1 MENCW
6 NYIKKKGLPPSNLM
20 LKHAAEAYSPSHPTQ
35 KPGKEDINFKCDH
48 CESRFKLERNLKKH
62 IEHKHKEIQKPE
74 ELQDEVVDTSLNM
87 SAVSEERSNV
97 SLILNDSI
105 VKVNIKSDQD
115 LWDQMAVTGE
125 CGFCEFKHPVS
136 YKSMDKRM
144 ECNAYPNRGLKLYE
158 HMDANHLDVV

>member
-1 MENCW
+1 MQLKQPHPL
-6 NYIKKKGLPPSNLM
+6 IQPKILGKKILTTSVTIVKADLNWS
-20 LKHAAEAYSPSHPTQ
+20 A
-35 KPGKEDINFKCDH
+35 IW
-48 CESRFKLERNLKKH
+48 KKH
-62 IEHKHKEIQKPE
+62 NEHKHKEIQKPE

-125 CGFCEFKHPVS
+125 CGFCEFRHPVS

-158 HMDANHLDVV
+158 HMDANHFDVV